1 MKKHYK
7 TTKKLQINTNTPP
20 PIIITTPTHHHPI
33 NKNKMMTT
41 HLTSR
46 EAIRERNLQME
57 RQSILNERARRRRA
71 RAMARRARANAPHVE
86 VLLRG
91 LAPRVE
97 AQARAAVA
105 AARAA
110 VAAAEAAAEA
120 GRALQALQAELRK
133 AMHFEIGPE
142 FATYWWHSSSNGFGD
157 AFVAHAERIATD
169 AKRSA
174 RAAGR
179 IESHAAVIVK
189 SVELFSAAADADMA
203 ADNDNNDGALAENE

>member
-1 MKKHYK
+1 
-7 TTKKLQINTNTPP
+7 
-20 PIIITTPTHHHPI
+20 
-33 NKNKMMTT
+33 MTT

-120 GRALQALQAELRK
+120 ARALQALQAELRK
-133 AMHFEIGPE
+133 AMHFEIGAE
-142 FATYWWHSSSNGFGD
+142 FATWWHSNGFGD
-157 AFVAHAERIATD
+157 DFVAHAEHIATD

-189 SVELFSAAADADMA
+189 SFELFSAADADKA
-203 ADNDNNDGALAENE
+203 ADNDDGALAENE

>member
-1 MKKHYK
+1 
-7 TTKKLQINTNTPP
+7 
-20 PIIITTPTHHHPI
+20 
-33 NKNKMMTT
+33 MMTT

-57 RQSILNERARRRRA
+57 RQSILNERARRRSA

-133 AMHFEIGPE
+133 TMHFEIGPE
-142 FATYWWHSSSNGFGD
+142 FATSWWHSSNGFGD
-157 AFVAHAERIATD
+157 AFVAHAEHIATD

-189 SVELFSAAADADMA
+189 SVELFSAADADKA
-203 ADNDNNDGALAENE
+203 ADNDNDGALAENE

>member
-1 MKKHYK
+1 
-7 TTKKLQINTNTPP
+7 
-20 PIIITTPTHHHPI
+20 
-33 NKNKMMTT
+33 MMTT

-57 RQSILNERARRRRA
+57 RQSIINERARRRRA
-71 RAMARRARANAPHVE
+71 RAMARHARAYAPHVE

-133 AMHFEIGPE
+133 TMHFEIGPE
-142 FATYWWHSSSNGFGD
+142 FATYWWQHSSSKNGFGD

-179 IESHAAVIVK
+179 IESHAAVMIVK
-189 SVELFSAAADADMA
+189 SVERFSAADADKAADKA
-203 ADNDNNDGALAENE
+203 ADNEDGALAENE